1 MSIGIFDS
9 GIGGMTVAKAVTKLL
24 PNERIIYFGDTAHF
38 PYGDKSQ
45 ASIQAYSIKV
55 TDVLLQQGCKVILIA
70 CNSASSAAYDL
81 IKAYASSKAIVINV
95 IDPIVDYISEH
106 YSEDRIGLIGT
117 KRTIESNVYKAKIDS
132 LNKAIDLQ
140 SLATP
145 LLAPMIE
152 EGFTGNKISQVII
165 NEYLSNNCLDNIKAL
180 ILGCTHYP
188 LIKNQI
194 DAYYNNSVSIID
206 SSEVVALFLKKVL
219 KSKKLLT
226 DVNMEQH
233 HFYVSD
239 YTKSFEESTKLFFGK
254 EIELEYYKLWE

>member
-9 GIGGMTVAKAVTKLL
+9 GIGGMTVAKAVTELL

-81 IKAYASSKAIVINV
+81 IKAYVGSKAIVINV
-95 IDPIVDYISEH
+95 IDPIVDYISTH
-106 YSEDRIGLIGT
+106 FQDNIIGLIGT
-117 KRTIESNVYKAKIDS
+117 KRTVQSNIYKAKIDT
-132 LNKAIDLQ
+132 LHKGIDLH

-152 EGFTGNKISQVII
+152 EGFSGNKISQVII
-165 NEYLSNNCLDNIKAL
+165 DEYLSNSVLKDIKAL

-188 LIKNQI
+188 LIKSQI
-194 DAYYNNSVSIID
+194 QEFYNNAVTIID
-206 SSEVVALFLKKVL
+206 SSEVVAKALQQTLIEHN
-219 KSKKLLT
+219 LLALAK
-226 DVNMEQH
+226 EKEH

-239 YTKSFEESTKLFFGK
+239 YTKSFEESTEIFFGK
-254 EIELEYYKLWE
+254 TIQLEHYKLWE